1 MFLSAWRKR
10 VSAPNGPAPL
20 KICSSGNFLLAGR
33 FGKIICP
40 WKERIVRVADAEE
53 NCHKSTIIRTLALF
67 PRFAFPAILEPGT
80 GLFRLEGILGVPW
93 DRKKNPQ
100 HHTRSSLCKGPW
112 PSKSKF
118 LAAFHALKVCDT
130 TSFAGH
136 EIAKVVSID
145 FPFFKFLIERKHCF
159 R

>member
-1 MFLSAWRKR
+1 MDLLL
-10 VSAPNGPAPL
+10 L
-20 KICSSGNFLLAGR
+20 KSVLQAIFCWLGDLE
-33 FGKIICP
+33 KIICP
-40 WKERIVRVADAEE
+40 WKERIVHVADAEE

-118 LAAFHALKVCDT
+118 VAAFHALKVCDT

-136 EIAKVVSID
+136 EIAKVLSID
-145 FPFFKFLIERKHCF
+145 FPFLKLSLKGSIVFVKIMK
-159 R
+159 